1 MPTVAAGVVFQ
12 TDPDLSFVT
21 GLARWI
27 APQTP
32 GAGGTPE
39 EPAPSTP
46 SKFETECLE
55 LEAKGNFQ
63 ELYKRFGGEL
73 QKRFGT
79 ADERDVENGY
89 ALFLQLLVHWELE
102 IIRYVLLP
110 RIGKLN
116 IEPKPEFG
124 SPSSWDNIEDLISA
138 INKGEVHPFDAKMAV
153 ARGLADVLNPI
164 SEHFSDNTELLDNM
178 NKITGSQ

>member
-89 ALFLQLLVHWELE
+89 ALFLQLLFRNYTGWAS
-102 IIRYVLLP
+102 LP
-110 RIGKLN
+110 TMHC
-116 IEPKPEFG
+116 
-124 SPSSWDNIEDLISA
+124 
-138 INKGEVHPFDAKMAV
+138 V
-153 ARGLADVLNPI
+153 
-164 SEHFSDNTELLDNM
+164 
-178 NKITGSQ
+178 